1 MGHVDSKGIF
11 RKLGR
16 KIDNLPLRAP
26 WHETFYDLL
35 RELYSEKEADVL
47 VKMPYGLSDLNRIA
61 RVTKYESSELQN
73 ILDGLCLKGLVID
86 LWVNDKYRYVPSP
99 IMIGIFEFSMMRT
112 GESVDSKAL
121 ARLFNEYLSA
131 DHGVLFAVNAKQGN
145 KVSVIRAL
153 PHWDAIDP
161 SEYIEVLDYEKAA
174 SIIETSKKFSI
185 GICSCRHE
193 KSHIGEKTCDVPL
206 EKCSSFNIAAD
217 YLIRNK
223 LAKEVSKSEMLE
235 NLAESIE
242 MGLVLCAD
250 NVKRNIT
257 FICHCCK
264 DCCNALAGI
273 SKFGFPNTIVTSSFI
288 ARNNPDTCLGCG
300 RCAKACPIDAIQMVP
315 INNPQT
321 KKKKDA
327 IIDTSIC
334 LGCGVCAL
342 SCNNGAVALVKREK
356 RVLHPE
362 TTFERVILQCLERG
376 TLQNQIFDNPQ
387 SITQKFMRGFIGGF
401 LRLPPV
407 KAALMS
413 DMLRS
418 SFLSAMAKGVQKQ
431 RKGWATEL

>member
-161 SEYIEVLDYEKAA
+161 SEYMEVLDYEKAA
-174 SIIETSKKFSI
+174 SIIETSEKFSI

-193 KSHIGEKTCDVPL
+193 KLHIGEKTCDVPL
-206 EKCSSFNIAAD
+206 EKCSSFNIGAD

-250 NVKRNIT
+250 NVKRNVT

-273 SKFGFPNTIVTSSFI
+273 SKFGFPNTVVTSSFI

-342 SCNNGAVALVKREK
+342 SCNNGAVALAKREK